1 MHIFKQIERE
11 EGQGLVEYALLLV
24 LVAVVVIAILT
35 ILGSS
40 VTLVFARVMGGF
52 NGDTIDDGAVFM
64 SADGTETD
72 LGGTCRMVLEDIK
85 FVGTDSDGSLLKD
98 QTFSVTVLANGTPVI
113 NNLSG
118 TANGNG
124 VVTVA
129 GPHTVTGTG
138 SCPLKITM
146 SKN

>member
-1 MHIFKQIERE
+1 MHIFEHIERE

-24 LVAVVVIAILT
+24 LVAIVVIAILT

-72 LGGTCRMVLEDIK
+72 LGGSCRRVLENIK
-85 FVGTDSDGSLLKD
+85 FVGTDNDGNLITD
-98 QTFSVTVLANGTPVI
+98 GGTVSVSMLVNGTPSLD
-113 NNLSG
+113 LSG

-129 GPHTVTGTG
+129 GPHTVSSTGN
-138 SCPLKITM
+138 CPLKITM
-146 SKN
+146 VKK